1 VVHAGA
7 VTDVNVNRSPTTVAA
22 RGRSVRGRSPV
33 LADVA
38 RLAGVSSQ
46 TVSRVVNG
54 AAHISPQTR
63 GRVEQAIER
72 LGYRPN
78 AAARALVRG
87 RTGLVG
93 VITTGSTYFGP
104 TSILRTIEDAARAEN
119 LFVTSVNLP
128 SLTWELLDQSV
139 EHFLRLRVEGI
150 VIIAGQDEAVDV
162 ARQRRTS
169 VPLVLVEGD
178 LSRDA
183 WSVGVDQVAGAR
195 LATQHLLDLGHRE
208 ILHLTGPLDWSEARA
223 RRDGWRAAM
232 IAAGLRPPEP
242 LSGDWSLARG
252 YAALREVLASGA
264 TAVFVANDQLAL
276 GLMCALHEAG
286 RSVPTDLSLVGFDD
300 QPEAAYATP
309 PLTTIRQDFAT
320 VGRRAVETL
329 RRAIAGEPGLP
340 QSLVQPELVV
350 RASTAPR

>member
-1 VVHAGA
+1 MTDDHPHRSHPRTAVRGVRAGA
-7 VTDVNVNRSPTTVAA
+7 RV
-22 RGRSVRGRSPV
+22 PV

-54 AAHISPQTR
+54 APHISPQTR

-78 AAARALVRG
+78 SAARALVRG

-93 VITTGSTYFGP
+93 VIATSATYFGP
-104 TSILRTIEDAARAEN
+104 TSILRTIEDAARAEH

-128 SLTWELLDQSV
+128 NLTREQLDESV
-139 EHFLRLRVEGI
+139 EHFMRLLVEGI
-150 VIIAGQDEAVDV
+150 VIIAGQDEAVEV
-162 ARQRRTS
+162 ARHRRAN

-178 LSRDA
+178 LSRSA
-183 WSVGVDQVAGAR
+183 WSVGVDQAAGAL
-195 LATQHLLDLGHRE
+195 LATEHLLDLGHRE
-208 ILHLTGPLDWSEARA
+208 ILHLAGPLDWSEARA

-232 IAAGLRPPEP
+232 VAAGLRPLEP
-242 LSGDWSLARG
+242 IPGDWSLARG
-252 YAALREVLASGA
+252 YAARDEVLASGA
-264 TAVFVANDQLAL
+264 TAVFAANDQLAL
-276 GLMCALHEAG
+276 GLLCALSETG
-286 RSVPTDLSLVGFDD
+286 RSAPADLSVVGFDD
-300 QPEAAYATP
+300 QPEAAYAIP
-309 PLTTIRQDFAT
+309 PLTTIRQDFAS

-329 RRAIAGEPGLP
+329 RRAIAGQPGQP

-350 RASTAPR
+350 RASTAGPRS

>member
-1 VVHAGA
+1 MRDGA
-7 VTDVNVNRSPTTVAA
+7 RV
-22 RGRSVRGRSPV
+22 PV

-54 AAHISPQTR
+54 APHISPQTR
-63 GRVEQAIER
+63 GRVQQAIER

-87 RTGLVG
+87 RTGLIG
-93 VITTGSTYFGP
+93 VIATSATYFGP
-104 TSILRTIEDAARAEN
+104 TSILRTIEEAARAEN

-128 SLTWELLDQSV
+128 TLTRELLDESV
-139 EHFLRLRVEGI
+139 EHFMRLLVEGI

-162 ARQRRTS
+162 AARHRRAS

-178 LSRDA
+178 LSRAA
-183 WSVGVDQVAGAR
+183 WSVGVDQGAGAR
-195 LATQHLLDLGHRE
+195 LATEHLLDLGHRE

-232 IAAGLRPPEP
+232 VAAGMRPPEP
-242 LSGDWSLARG
+242 IAGNWSLARG
-252 YAALREVLASGA
+252 YAALQEVLASGA
-264 TAVFVANDQLAL
+264 TAVFAANDQLAL
-276 GLMCALHEAG
+276 GLLCALNAAG
-286 RSVPTDLSLVGFDD
+286 RSVPDDLSIVGFDD
-300 QPEAAYATP
+300 QPEAAYAIP
-309 PLTTIRQDFAT
+309 PLTTIRQDFAS

-329 RRAIAGEPGLP
+329 RRAIAGEPGLS
-340 QSLVQPELVV
+340 QSLIQPELVV
-350 RASTAPR
+350 RASTARLGR

>member
-1 VVHAGA
+1 MLNGMADDGANRHSPGAGA
-7 VTDVNVNRSPTTVAA
+7 AGSRS
-22 RGRSVRGRSPV
+22 GLRSPV

-54 AAHISPQTR
+54 APHISAQTR
-63 GRVEQAIER
+63 GRVEQAIQR

-78 AAARALVRG
+78 AAARALARG

-93 VITTGSTYFGP
+93 VITTGASYFGP
-104 TSILRTIEDAARAEN
+104 TSILRSIEDAARADD

-128 SLTWELLDQSV
+128 TLTRELLDEAV
-139 EHFLRLRVEGI
+139 EHFLRLLVEGI
-150 VIIAGQDEAVDV
+150 VIIAGQDDAVEV
-162 ARQRRTS
+162 ARQRRAS

-178 LSRDA
+178 LSGA
-183 WSVGVDQVAGAR
+183 PWSVGVDQVAGAR
-195 LATQHLLDLGHRE
+195 LATEHLLDLGHRE
-208 ILHLTGPLDWSEARA
+208 IVHLAGPLDWSEARD

-232 IAAGLRPPEP
+232 VAAGVRPLEP
-242 LSGDWSLARG
+242 LLGDWSLGRG
-252 YAALREVLASGA
+252 YAARADVLASGA
-264 TAVFVANDQLAL
+264 TAVFAANDQLAL
-276 GLMCALHEAG
+276 GLLCALNEAG
-286 RSVPTDLSLVGFDD
+286 RSVPGDLSLVGFDD

-309 PLTTIRQDFAT
+309 PLTTIRQDFGS

-329 RRAIAGEPGLP
+329 RRAIAGEPGVA

-350 RASTAPR
+350 RASTTGR